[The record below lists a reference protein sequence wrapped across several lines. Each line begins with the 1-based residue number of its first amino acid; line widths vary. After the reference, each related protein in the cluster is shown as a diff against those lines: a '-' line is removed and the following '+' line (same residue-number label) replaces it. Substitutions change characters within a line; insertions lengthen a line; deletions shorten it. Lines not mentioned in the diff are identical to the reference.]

1 MRFLGAARKVL
12 SRPNIRIILLS
23 WFSITLVSQA
33 FVQFAPDYM
42 RRLGGTPELIG
53 LLNSAVSLVT
63 LFVVIPAG
71 YMADK
76 FGRKSL
82 IVWGLLFSALPS
94 LINAFA
100 WCWQLYFIGA
110 VLMAAVQQF
119 FFPAMYAMFQ
129 DSTPKDLRALSFSF
143 LDIAT
148 WCIPAS
154 IGFLLGG
161 YWYEKLDILALR
173 IFLIASSFVYISASL
188 FSLKLR
194 ETLHAA
200 SLNVKAMV
208 KMFFLAYSR
217 LRESIEIA
225 RNIVVDLLAVDL
237 LIGLYTGFTSGFWL
251 IYTLDVIG
259 VSRYQWGVLE
269 ASWNILYTVLSPFAA
284 AASDRRGRLKLMLI
298 APPALI
304 ALHAMFISCRGFSQ
318 ALLVWLLWAIPDA
331 FWYSLFEATWTDA
344 VQAEMRGRAITLRVT
359 VRSIAQTCSAAASG
373 FMYSLNSVLPFIAGM
388 AMWACILIVLLKLK
402 STSP

>member
-1 MRFLGAARKVL
+1 MSFLRAARKVL

-33 FVQFAPDYM
+33 FIQFAPDYM

-63 LFVVIPAG
+63 FFVVIPAG

-76 FGRKSL
+76 TGRKSL
-82 IVWGLLFSALPS
+82 IVWGLLFSAIPS
-94 LINAFA
+94 LINASA
-100 WCWQLYFIGA
+100 WCWQVYFIGA

-129 DSTPKDLRALSFSF
+129 DSTPEDLRALSFSF
-143 LDIAT
+143 LEIAT
-148 WCIPAS
+148 WCIPAT

-173 IFLIASSFVYISASL
+173 TFLIASSLVYISASL
-188 FSLKLR
+188 VSLKLR

-200 SLNVKAMV
+200 SFNIKAMV
-208 KMFFLAYSR
+208 KMFFSAFKK
-217 LRESIEIA
+217 LRENIEIVA
-225 RNIVVDLLAVDL
+225 NMMVGLLLIVDL
-237 LIGLYTGFTSGFWL
+237 LIGLHIGFTGGFWL

-259 VSRYQWGVLE
+259 VSRYQWSVLE
-269 ASWNILYTVLSPFAA
+269 ASWNLLYTALSPLTA
-284 AASDRRGRLKLMLI
+284 AASDKMGRLKLMLI
-298 APPALI
+298 SPPALMV
-304 ALHAMFISCRGFSQ
+304 LHVMFILCRGFREV
-318 ALLVWLLWAIPDA
+318 LLIWVLWAIPDA

-344 VQAEMRGRAITLRVT
+344 VQSKMGGEH
-359 VRSIAQTCSAAASG
+359 
-373 FMYSLNSVLPFIAGM
+373 
-388 AMWACILIVLLKLK
+388 
-402 STSP
+402 